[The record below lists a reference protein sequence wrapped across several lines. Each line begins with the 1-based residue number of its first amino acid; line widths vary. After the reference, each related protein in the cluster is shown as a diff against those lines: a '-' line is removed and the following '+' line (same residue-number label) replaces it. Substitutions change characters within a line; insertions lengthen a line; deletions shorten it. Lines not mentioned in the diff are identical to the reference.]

1 MDTEIRT
8 LGYDTVSDTV
18 RGSDQEWPYTEHVI
32 TITGIDVEG
41 HGVKAKRLQR
51 RLERRKE
58 DLQDKRLEIDEL
70 IGEIDDSLTRQ
81 IITLRYVNGLT
92 WGQVAAHIGGGNT
105 ADGVRKRCHRY
116 LDNM

>member
-1 MDTEIRT
+1 MT

-18 RGSDQEWPYTEHVI
+18 RGSEQDYPYIERVF
-32 TITGIDVEG
+32 TITGLDQAG
-41 HGVKAKRLQR
+41 HNAKLKRLKR

-58 DLQDKRLEIDEL
+58 DLQDKRLEIDEF

-105 ADGVRKRCHRY
+105 ADGVRKQCHRY